1 MAIKGHLSRGSDKIK
16 FTIPE
21 GWKELTLETYEKI
34 SDDMNALDI
43 FSLLSGLD
51 IQLVRK
57 CDAQEVEFLVSQM
70 DELFNPKDLET
81 DVESIDSFKI
91 NDRTFNVPSDLL
103 SIKAGQYYDIKKIEE
118 MYKDKPLEAVRK
130 LLSYIILEEGKEYDY
145 KDTEEKYN
153 LFKQLDVQTAF
164 KVRTFFLTSHLLSM
178 TDSNR
183 YLKKTSIVKR
193 LLLDMI
199 HLVKSTVVYLLYLVL
214 HKTRVLLKVFSGLR
228 KR

>member
-1 MAIKGHLSRGSDKIK
+1 
-16 FTIPE
+16 
-21 GWKELTLETYEKI
+21 
-34 SDDMNALDI
+34 
-43 FSLLSGLD
+43 
-51 IQLVRK
+51 
-57 CDAQEVEFLVSQM
+57 
-70 DELFNPKDLET
+70 
-81 DVESIDSFKI
+81 
-91 NDRTFNVPSDLL
+91 
-103 SIKAGQYYDIKKIEE
+103 

-199 HLVKSTVVYLLYLVL
+199 HLVKSMVVYLLYLVS
-214 HKTRVLLKVFSGLR
+214 HKTRVLLKVFLGLK

>member
-1 MAIKGHLSRGSDKIK
+1 MAVKGHLSRGSEKIK

-34 SDDMNALDI
+34 NDDMNALDI

-51 IQLVRK
+51 IELVRK

-70 DELFNPKDLET
+70 DSLFNPKDLEE
-81 DVESIDSFKI
+81 DVESVDSFKI

-118 MYKDKPLEAVRK
+118 MYKDKPLKAVRK

-145 KDTEEKYN
+145 KDTEEKYDI
-153 LFKQLDVQTAF
+153 FKDIDVQTAF
-164 KVRTFFLTSHLLSM
+164 KVRTFFLTNHLLSM
-178 TDSNR
+178 TDSSR

-193 LLLDMI
+193 LLLDMM
-199 HLVKSTVVYLLYLVL
+199 HLAKSMAVYLLCLAL
-214 HKTRVLLKVFSGLR
+214 HKTKALLKVFSGL
-228 KR
+228 KKG

>member
-1 MAIKGHLSRGSDKIK
+1 MIKGHLSRGSEKIK

-34 SDDMNALDI
+34 NDDMNALDI

-70 DELFNPKDLET
+70 DSLFNPKDLET
-81 DVESIDSFKI
+81 DVESVDSFKI

-178 TDSNR
+178 TDLNR

-193 LLLDMI
+193 LLLDMMR
-199 HLVKSTVVYLLYLVL
+199 LAKSTVVYLLCLAL
-214 HKTRVLLKVFSGLR
+214 HKIKVLLKVFSDLR
-228 KR
+228 KG

>member
-1 MAIKGHLSRGSDKIK
+1 MIKGHLSRGSEKIK

-34 SDDMNALDI
+34 NDDMNALDI

-70 DELFNPKDLET
+70 DSLFNPKDLET
-81 DVESIDSFKI
+81 DVESVDSFKI

-178 TDSNR
+178 TDLNR

-193 LLLDMI
+193 LLLDTMR
-199 HLVKSTVVYLLYLVL
+199 LVKSTVVYLLCLAL
-214 HKTRVLLKVFSGLR
+214 HKIKVLLRLFSGKK